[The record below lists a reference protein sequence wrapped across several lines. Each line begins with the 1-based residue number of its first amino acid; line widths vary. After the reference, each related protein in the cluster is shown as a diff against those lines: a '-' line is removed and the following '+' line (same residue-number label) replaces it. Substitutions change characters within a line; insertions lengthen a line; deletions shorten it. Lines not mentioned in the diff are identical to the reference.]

1 MLIENIIVTFAA
13 NFWKEQES
21 NLPKFKYQDEIDI
34 AISQGCALPVLH
46 EPCGMTAY
54 RFVFDHEHPNNF
66 LPPLKIK
73 PQRRLDASIRVT
85 GYALSCFED
94 MEKAKNQYVNL
105 AKTFRNIKTEIG
117 DCLSSGKIEN
127 NDGLVDDTSLST
139 SHFNLFEF
147 EGCDL
152 SKKFEIQ
159 CKL

>member
-1 MLIENIIVTFAA
+1 M
-13 NFWKEQES
+13 
-21 NLPKFKYQDEIDI
+21 PKFKYQDEIDI
-34 AISQGCALPVLH
+34 AISQGCTLPVLH
-46 EPCGMTAY
+46 EPGGMIAF

-94 MEKAKNQYVNL
+94 MGKAKNHYANL
-105 AKTFRNIKTEIG
+105 AKTFRNIRTEIG

-127 NDGLVDDTSLST
+127 NDGLVDDTLIGT

-147 EGCDL
+147 EDCDL
-152 SKKFEIQ
+152 SKKFEIL